1 MKKMIPMLVAAVAL
15 AAVSAKAA
23 DGKALYE
30 DSCAKCH
37 GSDGKGQTTMG
48 KRIGAKD
55 YTDAK
60 VQDALKDDAAFKAV
74 KEGVKDKDGKVLM
87 KPSEGVS
94 DADIKAMV
102 AFMRTFKK

>member
-1 MKKMIPMLVAAVAL
+1 MKKMIPVMIAAVAL
-15 AAVSAKAA
+15 ATVSAKAA

-37 GSDGKGQTTMG
+37 GSDGKGQTKMG
-48 KRIGAKD
+48 QKVGAKD

-74 KEGVKDKDGKVLM
+74 KEGVKDKEGKVAM
-87 KPSEGVS
+87 KASEGVS
-94 DADIKAMV
+94 DEDIKAML
-102 AFMRTFKK
+102 AYMRTFKK